1 MSKTHINTNSE
12 FINKYIKRM
21 TKVMLKLNPEWSEDD
36 IKKIILKM
44 IKEQG
49 ENPTVQLDN
58 NYTGESHETTL
69 ISVFDWILSRKPLIA
84 GNGTFYKNQNEALNP
99 IRLMLDD
106 WAASRKRF
114 KNQMF
119 VAGEKLGFDSYE
131 YQTLDRK
138 QNNEK
143 INMNSWY
150 GGSGAPTAAFYSKW
164 SGPAT
169 TLTAQSVISTAET
182 MFESFLA
189 DNYIYLNITELIEWI
204 NIVINEDSHIDDFIE
219 RKDIND
225 VYNRFIEKILN
236 REDNDEE
243 ILFKYLKNFNSE
255 QLTSLYYKN
264 NMIEFI
270 DNHKKIKD
278 IILTIFT
285 SVENL
290 EYVDTKDSDWKD
302 KIPGKYY
309 NEFINKSAKDWN
321 KFVDKQYFMD
331 PNSPPKTVEE
341 ELKILCEMLI
351 KYCYVEYLSMD
362 RIYRL
367 KNFNRRVVTVIDTD
381 SNFLSLDTL
390 INYIFD
396 NVIKDS
402 TFNRDAEH
410 NTFIIV
416 NTITYTITHAIRKMF
431 DYYGECSNI
440 PDEYKERFDMKNEF
454 FNSLLVIG
462 NTKKRYISKQK
473 LREGNLLTKP
483 KSDIKGFD
491 FKKATTSEYA
501 ESVFM
506 KLIQNH
512 ILNSEEIELRDMIRG
527 IQDFRREIR
536 DSIKRG
542 ERTFLPNGSAKEL
555 GAYKDPGTSQSV
567 RGVITWNLLYP
578 DNSIEFPSKVSLVKM
593 NIFNEED
600 IEDLKYTHPEIYR
613 IIIDKIFNDTTGI
626 FVTKTKDPGIDY
638 VNIKKKDWY
647 NDIPKKF
654 RTKFKKLGP
663 IAWNTF
669 VDEVV
674 SESNPKYAK
683 LKSDSWIYK
692 KKGLQVLAIPS
703 NSTIPEWAQPYI
715 DYATMINNITAPFEP
730 VLEIFGVKFT
740 EEGKTHNG
748 VNRKTNTITN
758 IIKF

>member
-1 MSKTHINTNSE
+1 MSETHINVKSE
-12 FINKYIKRM
+12 FIDIYVKRM
-21 TKVMLKLNPEWSEDD
+21 TKIMLKLNPDWSKDKV
-36 IKKIILKM
+36 KKIILEM

-49 ENPTVQLDN
+49 KNPRVQLDN
-58 NYTGESHETTL
+58 NYTGESRETTL
-69 ISVFDWILSRKPLIA
+69 ISVFDWVLSRNPIIA

-114 KNQMF
+114 KKQMF
-119 VAGEKLGFDSYE
+119 IAGEKLGFDSYD

-189 DNYIYLNITELIEWI
+189 DNYIYLDITELIEWI
-204 NIVINEDSHIDDFIE
+204 NIVIKEDCQIDEFVK
-219 RKDIND
+219 RKTIND
-225 VYNRFIEKILN
+225 VYDRLIEKILN
-236 REDNDEE
+236 VEESDSE
-243 ILFKYLKNFNSE
+243 ILLKYLSNFNE
-255 QLTSLYYKN
+255 DQLTSLYYKN

-270 DNHKKIKD
+270 NNHKEIKD
-278 IILTIFT
+278 IILTIFA

-290 EYVDTKDSDWKD
+290 EYADTKDPDWKD

-309 NEFINKSAKDWN
+309 NDFTDKTAKDWN

-331 PNSPPKTVEE
+331 PNSPPKTVEK
-341 ELKILCEMLI
+341 ELAMLSDMLI
-351 KYCYVEYLSMD
+351 KYCYIEYLSMD

-390 INYIFD
+390 INYIFEHVVRD
-396 NVIKDS
+396 L

-431 DYYGECSNI
+431 DYYGECANI
-440 PDEYKERFDMKNEF
+440 PDEYKDRFDMKNEF

-506 KLIQNH
+506 KLIQDH
-512 ILNSEEIELRDMIRG
+512 ILNSDEIELKNMIRG
-527 IQDFRREIR
+527 IQDFKKEIR
-536 DSIKRG
+536 DSIRRG

-567 RGVITWNLLYP
+567 RGAITWNLLYP

-593 NIFNEED
+593 NIFSED
-600 IEDLKYTHPEIYR
+600 DIKDLQYTHPEIYK

-626 FVTKTKDPGIDY
+626 FVTRTRDPGIDY
-638 VNIKKKDWY
+638 VNIKKKNWY
-647 NDIPKKF
+647 DDIPKKF
-654 RTKFKKLGP
+654 RTKYKKLGP
-663 IAWNTF
+663 IAWNAF
-669 VDEVV
+669 VDEVT
-674 SESNPKYAK
+674 SGTSPKYAK
-683 LKSDSWIYK
+683 LMGDSWIYK

-703 NSTIPEWAQPYI
+703 NSTIPEWTQPYI

-730 VLEIFGVKFT
+730 VLEIFGVRFT